1 MSSNP
6 FYIHENEVPKLSKRK
21 RSEFF
26 SRKPKFIPILNSKD
40 EVIDVLEDLGL
51 VEGAKY
57 DRLVALLQ
65 KNKKY
70 VLAAVGLLVVA
81 FYALT

>member
-1 MSSNP
+1 MSEE
-6 FYIHENEVPKLSKRK
+6 IEEIQLTEDDIIDETIEEVT
-21 RSEFF
+21 E
-26 SRKPKFIPILNSKD
+26 IVEDIINIAD
-40 EVIDVLEDLGL
+40 EVVDVLEDLGL
-51 VEGAKY
+51 VEGGKY

>member
-1 MSSNP
+1 MP
-6 FYIHENEVPKLSKRK
+6 EEIEVT
-21 RSEFF
+21 EDD
-26 SRKPKFIPILNSKD
+26 IIEETTEEVTEIVEDIIDEAD

-51 VEGAKY
+51 IEEGRY
-57 DRLVALLQ
+57 DNLVALVQ

-70 VLAAVGLLVVA
+70 ILAAVGLLVVA